1 METCHIY
8 KDMGPIYKGNYII
21 YVLYKANYPIYL
33 MSQVLIIK
41 YSIRTRTYFTP
52 IWAVLAIYV
61 FAISILYHFLYLPF
75 DHIYLKFGDCKQMDP
90 KPYYS

>member
-8 KDMGPIYKGNYII
+8 KDMGPIYKGNYIMFYI
-21 YVLYKANYPIYL
+21 RPIILYILCHKF
-33 MSQVLIIK
+33 LIIK

-52 IWAVLAIYV
+52 IWAVSAIYV

-75 DHIYLKFGDCKQMDP
+75 DHIYLKFGDF
-90 KPYYS
+90 